1 MEVAESYMVID
12 DENVLQSHFATSKG
26 GKKKYARI
34 LIKNKR
40 IF

>member
-1 MEVAESYMVID
+1 MLID
-12 DENVLQSHFATSKG
+12 DKNVLQSQNATSKG

-40 IF
+40 I